1 MLIELFNTK
10 LMDCLIRFSRVTHE
24 VAEELSPRDPRTAVK
39 QDGTS
44 VTPTLPP
51 PDLER
56 EEEKGDTSD
65 PADVSPCSA
74 TYSNLGECLLP

>member
-1 MLIELFNTK
+1 M
-10 LMDCLIRFSRVTHE
+10 THE
-24 VAEELSPRDPRTAVK
+24 VAEELSPRDPRTPAVK

-56 EEEKGDTSD
+56 EEEKDATSD
-65 PADVSPCSA
+65 PTDVSPCSA
-74 TYSNLGECLLP
+74 TYSNLGKYSGHIDNTYALSF

>member
-1 MLIELFNTK
+1 
-10 LMDCLIRFSRVTHE
+10 MDCLICFSRVTHE
-24 VAEELSPRDPRTAVK
+24 VAGELSPRDPRTPAGK

-56 EEEKGDTSD
+56 EEEKDDTLD
-65 PADVSPCSA
+65 PTDVSPCSA
-74 TYSNLGECLLP
+74 TYSNLGKYKGYIDST